1 MRVTSARRLA
11 AGVAI
16 LTFGSLL
23 TACGTAPSDQGA
35 APTNAPTNSSS
46 SEPSA
51 SSTTSASPEATPT
64 PTSTPTPSKTAKPK
78 PKKPKAML
86 KKGDEGDKVR
96 ELQSRLKQID
106 WYAPKITPTYDDVTV
121 ESVKGFQEKRE
132 VPTTGEV
139 DAKTWKLL
147 TGMTR
152 KPTDDEMH
160 NRLTPGPALYKSG
173 SEGDKVRELQA
184 RLKQIGWYSGDVTG
198 YYGDETTKHVKGFQE
213 KREIPVTGEVDQRTW
228 DRLVAM
234 THTPTKDEKHNKKPK
249 AKKASGLDERCMT
262 GRAMCISKSTNQ
274 LVWVVDGK
282 EQARVDVRF
291 GSDELPTREGA
302 FQVFMKSR
310 DHVSTIYHTSMP
322 FAMFFS
328 GGQAVH
334 YSPDFAANG
343 YNGASHGCVNVRD
356 HGTIV
361 WLFDQVRNGDK
372 VIVYR

>member
-1 MRVTSARRLA
+1 MGVFRARSVV

-16 LTFGSLL
+16 VTFGGLL
-23 TACGTAPSDQGA
+23 AGCGTAPSDQA
-35 APTNAPTNSSS
+35 APRSESSPSSS
-46 SEPSA
+46 VTTQSA
-51 SSTTSASPEATPT
+51 ASASPSQSATP
-64 PTSTPTPSKTAKPK
+64 SPTPMPTKSAKPK
-78 PKKPKAML
+78 AKAKKAKPILA
-86 KKGDEGDKVR
+86 KGDKGDKVR
-96 ELQSRLKQID
+96 ELQSRLKQIG
-106 WYAPKITPTYDDVTV
+106 WYAPKITPTYDGTTV
-121 ESVKGFQEKRE
+121 EAVKGFQDKRE
-132 VPTTGEV
+132 VKATGAV
-139 DAKTWKLL
+139 DKKTWSLL
-147 TGMTR
+147 TEMTR
-152 KPTDDEMH
+152 KPTDDELH
-160 NRLTPGPALYKSG
+160 NRLTPGPAIHKAG
-173 SEGDKVRELQA
+173 SQGEQVRALQA
-184 RLKQIGWYSGDVTG
+184 RLKQIGWYSGKVTG
-198 YYGDETTKHVKGFQE
+198 YYGDDTTSNVKGFQK

-234 THTPTKDEKHNKKPK
+234 THEPTDAELHNKKPK
-249 AKKASGLDERCMT
+249 AKPASGLDSRCMT
-262 GRAMCISKSTNQ
+262 GRAMCISKSSNQ

-282 EQARVDVRF
+282 ERARMDVRF

-356 HGTIV
+356 HNAIV
-361 WLFDQVRNGDK
+361 SLFDQVRNGDK

>member
-1 MRVTSARRLA
+1 MRVISARRLA

-23 TACGTAPSDQGA
+23 AACGTAPSDQGA
-35 APTNAPTNSSS
+35 APTNAPSGSAS

-51 SSTTSASPEATPT
+51 PSTTSASPS
-64 PTSTPTPSKTAKPK
+64 STPTPAPSPSKTPKPK
-78 PKKPKAML
+78 PKKAKAML
-86 KKGDEGDKVR
+86 KKGDTGDKVR

-106 WYAPKITPTYDDVTV
+106 WYAPKITPNYDDVTV

-132 VPTTGEV
+132 VPATGEV
-139 DAKTWKLL
+139 DKKTWALL
-147 TGMTR
+147 GDMTR

-160 NRLTPGPALYKSG
+160 NRLTPGPAIHKLG
-173 SEGDKVRELQA
+173 SEGDKVRDLQA
-184 RLKQIGWYSGDVTG
+184 RLKQIGWYSGKVTG
-198 YYGDETTKHVKGFQE
+198 YYGDDTASNVKGFQE
-213 KREIPVTGEVDQRTW
+213 KREIPDTGEVDQRTW

-249 AKKASGLDERCMT
+249 AKKAAGLDDRCMT
-262 GRAMCISKSTNQ
+262 GRALCISKSTNQ
-274 LVWVVDGK
+274 LVWVIDGK
-282 EQARVDVRF
+282 EQSRMDVRF

-302 FQVFMKSR
+302 FSVFMKSR

-334 YSPDFAANG
+334 FSPDFAANG

-356 HGTIV
+356 RNAV
-361 WLFDQVRNGDK
+361 VALFDQVRNGDK
-372 VIVYR
+372 VIVYT